1 MNPRLKVRISFK
13 SKENIAYFVVKNL
26 LHKFLTIFDAALEQI
41 SNFVLDFS
49 VNTVI
54 IRVHDPIY
62 KLGGLP
68 AFISPRK

>member
-1 MNPRLKVRISFK
+1 MNPGLEVQISFEN
-13 SKENIAYFVVKNL
+13 KENTAYFSVKNL

-54 IRVHDPIY
+54 IRIY
-62 KLGGLP
+62 
-68 AFISPRK
+68 